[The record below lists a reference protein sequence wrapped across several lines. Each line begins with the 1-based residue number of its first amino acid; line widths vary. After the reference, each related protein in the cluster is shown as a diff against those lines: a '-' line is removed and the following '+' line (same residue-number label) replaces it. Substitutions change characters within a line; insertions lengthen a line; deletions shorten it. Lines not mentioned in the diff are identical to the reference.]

1 MLGKERG
8 HRLRCEYP
16 VCTFDSMAEPSE
28 AQDGEHVDAVD
39 HVDHDT
45 SAPVAVSAMSN
56 RTLSVVLAVAVL
68 VGLGA
73 LAAQCK
79 GVGTSNDVSVDEKVG
94 RMTSALNTATSA
106 KPTTTITPPVTLQPA
121 VVPGTEIVSTT
132 IAPTT
137 APTPVPAPAVPTAAG
152 PGTTAPP
159 ALTVPGPPIAPVR
172 WAVFSGGTVFLR
184 GVVPDDATA
193 ANIAGKAAQIV
204 GADHVVDEY
213 TRVAG
218 APVPKSAPLYVADLV
233 LFGTDNADI
242 YPGFEQLLNL
252 GVGLLTTFPTIT
264 VTIRGHTDNLGS
276 ATYNAE
282 LAQRRV
288 NSVIAYLTHRGV
300 SRDRLI
306 GDAVGAE
313 QPLADNATEH
323 GRQLNRR
330 IEFVVDGLL
339 DA

>member
-1 MLGKERG
+1 
-8 HRLRCEYP
+8 
-16 VCTFDSMAEPSE
+16 MAEPNE
-28 AQDGEHVDAVD
+28 AHDVDRVEPVD
-39 HVDHDT
+39 EVAH
-45 SAPVAVSAMSN
+45 APGGPGPVAPPAATAISG
-56 RTLSVVLAVAVL
+56 RGLSVVLVMAVL

-94 RMTSALNTATSA
+94 RMTSALATATTVQS
-106 KPTTTITPPVTLQPA
+106 TTTVTPPVTLQPA
-121 VVPGTEIVSTT
+121 VVPSSKVE
-132 IAPTT
+132 PTT
-137 APTPVPAPAVPTAAG
+137 VVSVGAPPLVTVPGPPPSQPAAT
-152 PGTTAPP
+152 GTTAPP
-159 ALTVPGPPIAPVR
+159 ALTVPGPPVAPIR
-172 WAVFSGGTVFLR
+172 WAVFTGGTVYLR

-193 ANIAGKAAQIV
+193 ANIAGKAARIV
-204 GADHVVDEY
+204 GADHVIDEY
-213 TRVAG
+213 TRVPG

-233 LFGTDNADI
+233 LFGSDNADI

-276 ATYNAE
+276 PTYNTE

-288 NSVIAYLTHRGV
+288 NAVIAYLTHRGV
-300 SRDRLI
+300 DRDRLV
-306 GDAVGAE
+306 GDAVGADQPIGDNDTE
-313 QPLADNATEH
+313 Q

-330 IEFVVDGLL
+330 IEFVIDGLL

>member
-1 MLGKERG
+1 
-8 HRLRCEYP
+8 
-16 VCTFDSMAEPSE
+16 MAEPTE
-28 AQDGEHVDAVD
+28 AQDDEHVDAVD

-45 SAPVAVSAMSN
+45 SAPVAASAMSN

-79 GVGTSNDVSVDEKVG
+79 GVGTSNDVSVDEKLG

-106 KPTTTITPPVTLQPA
+106 KPVTTITPPVTLQPT
-121 VVPGTEIVSTT
+121 VVPGTKL
-132 IAPTT
+132 APTT
-137 APTPVPAPAVPTAAG
+137 GVAAPTVAPTAVPTPVTVPAPAVPTAAA

-159 ALTVPGPPIAPVR
+159 ALTVPGPAIAPVR
-172 WAVFSGGTVFLR
+172 WAVFSGGTVYLR

-204 GADHVVDEY
+204 GADHVIDEY
-213 TRVAG
+213 ARVAG

-233 LFGTDNADI
+233 LFGTDNAEI

-276 ATYNAE
+276 STYNTE

-288 NSVIAYLTHRGV
+288 NSVIAYLTNRGV

-306 GDAVGAE
+306 GEAVGAE
-313 QPLADNATEH
+313 QPIADNATEH

-330 IEFVVDGLL
+330 IEFVIDGLL

>member
-1 MLGKERG
+1 
-8 HRLRCEYP
+8 
-16 VCTFDSMAEPSE
+16 MAEPSE
-28 AQDGEHVDAVD
+28 AQDVE
-39 HVDHDT
+39 HDT
-45 SAPVAVSAMSN
+45 AAPVAVSAMSN

-68 VGLGA
+68 IGLGA

-79 GVGTSNDVSVDEKVG
+79 GVGTSNDVSVDEKLG

-106 KPTTTITPPVTLQPA
+106 KPVTTITPPVTLQPA
-121 VVPGTEIVSTT
+121 VVPGTKL
-132 IAPTT
+132 APTT
-137 APTPVPAPAVPTAAG
+137 GVAAPTAVPTFVTAPAPAATTAAV

-172 WAVFSGGTVFLR
+172 WAVFSGGTVYLR

-204 GADHVVDEY
+204 GADHVMDEY

-233 LFGTDNADI
+233 LFGSDNAEI

-276 ATYNAE
+276 ATYNTE

-288 NSVIAYLTHRGV
+288 NSVIAYLAHRGV

-306 GDAVGAE
+306 GEAVGAE
-313 QPLADNATEH
+313 QPIADNATEY

-330 IEFVVDGLL
+330 IEFVIDGLL